1 MTVST
6 RRHLR
11 LVSVSNPKEIAMS
24 PDPEKFKQS
33 RTDTPGVY
41 RRGNRYTYVY
51 RVDGR
56 QRWGSAATLD
66 EARRARRQAQADADR
81 GELYVGD
88 QIAFGTF
95 ATQWIATYQG
105 RTANGFRE
113 SPRRSFEQMLRDRL
127 IP

>member
-1 MTVST
+1 MAPAKRSSKLT
-6 RRHLR
+6 
-11 LVSVSNPKEIAMS
+11 
-24 PDPEKFKQS
+24 

-41 RRGNRYTYVY
+41 RRGNRYAYVY

-56 QRWGSAATLD
+56 QRWGSAATVD

-88 QIAFGTF
+88 QIAFGAF